1 MLLFFLLSKAETY
14 RKTYK
19 VAIFAFQFPLC
30 SKMANYYLY
39 TANFGSNIYQLGDT
53 IPVKPTISVE
63 TVSSSTGDSLP
74 VVDRVV
80 HTIKPV
86 AFRPR
91 VIKATEVDTVCHIC
105 PKGEPI
111 SLLQVLTE
119 SYNSQTLL
127 PEATLY
133 GKADFAKLHKDVTP
147 VFIET
152 TANTSSKA
160 HYYPYEKNFESKS
173 SFSEWVFLPIVALLF
188 LVAVIRIAYGKYLLL
203 LFQGFS
209 HLFYAEKIFQ
219 EKSMFAQRAN
229 MFLDLLYFFSL
240 PYIVLFTANYFD
252 TSILSSINPFL
263 ALLIILLA
271 FFSLRIFR
279 FITIK
284 SIGYISGQWD
294 DVNLLY
300 FNQLLFLRII
310 GLINVPV
317 LFFLAY
323 TDGTTHKIILL
334 IALSLLCLSLIL
346 RSLRMFQVF
355 IKKGFSIFYFLLY
368 LCALEI
374 IPLLILIKEANRW

>member
-1 MLLFFLLSKAETY
+1 
-14 RKTYK
+14 
-19 VAIFAFQFPLC
+19 
-30 SKMANYYLY
+30 
-39 TANFGSNIYQLGDT
+39 
-53 IPVKPTISVE
+53 
-63 TVSSSTGDSLP
+63 
-74 VVDRVV
+74 
-80 HTIKPV
+80 
-86 AFRPR
+86 
-91 VIKATEVDTVCHIC
+91 
-105 PKGEPI
+105 
-111 SLLQVLTE
+111 
-119 SYNSQTLL
+119 
-127 PEATLY
+127 
-133 GKADFAKLHKDVTP
+133 
-147 VFIET
+147 
-152 TANTSSKA
+152 
-160 HYYPYEKNFESKS
+160 
-173 SFSEWVFLPIVALLF
+173 
-188 LVAVIRIAYGKYLLL
+188 
-203 LFQGFS
+203 
-209 HLFYAEKIFQ
+209 
-219 EKSMFAQRAN
+219 MFAQRAN